1 MDATREGV
9 AEQDKT
15 ADTAENENPI
25 VPGSPGARRLEA
37 MDMIGKSR
45 TAALEQEIGESV
57 TDEPKQEAADE
68 PTDEPEPEK
77 EAEPEGQVDK
87 QLAQDEFLDPSMFGR
102 KVRMKVD
109 GHEVVVPLE
118 QVLRTAQKSEAADLR
133 LQRATELLRAAQSRA
148 EETTGSIEPSA
159 KPGPSQ
165 DETVMAQLKAAVGAI
180 FSGDEDAATE
190 ALAQVMGKQQSAAQP
205 VDPDAIA
212 EVVAQ
217 RLDERSA
224 LDRFLDAY
232 PRIRSNPWLQAA
244 ADAELARFRA
254 EGKPFV
260 EALESAGQS
269 VYTQFGYERERAAP
283 KEPEPTTT
291 RRETLER
298 RKAGMDIPTG
308 RTVSTAATQ
317 VSPES
322 SEAQRSLTISEMA
335 AARRGEIRPRG

>member
-9 AEQDKT
+9 PEQDQ
-15 ADTAENENPI
+15 DTTEEQPAI
-25 VPGSPGARRLEA
+25 IPGSPGARRLDA
-37 MDMIGKSR
+37 MDMISKSR
-45 TAALEQEIGESV
+45 TAALEMEIGESV

-68 PTDEPEPEK
+68 PTDEPDSEK

-190 ALAQVMGKQQSAAQP
+190 ALAQVMGKQQPAAQP